1 MYRHWDHYVESIQ
14 HPFIADVELPDYNI
28 QASALIDILEGEPY
42 ECPMEPFGSIEQLA
56 WSNDSKLIAYT
67 CRKKTGLAYSIS
79 TDSDIYLYNT
89 GTRETKN
96 LCKPTDYQAP
106 ETDPTR
112 TLKTQSVNSEENLK
126 NLPGYDQNP
135 KFSPDGRYVAWLS
148 MSRDGY
154 ESDRQRLCRYDLT
167 TGEKIGVVPYGGTV
181 GVEFFNKDG
190 WAIIIWGSVGEAK
203 VRQEYLVKKN
213 PGKYVGPTDGQ
224 GNVLTDTVLGSQTVE
239 GLNKQYAALRYVD
252 SYSVVVV
259 PDTRTGTARFRWAP
273 SKNSTLIAQLPAN
286 YELTVLAASSNWIMA
301 QDPTSGK
308 IGYIAAKYTAA
319 K

>member
-1 MYRHWDHYVESIQ
+1 MKKTLSFVLALMLTVGILCPLVS
-14 HPFIADVELPDYNI
+14 
-28 QASALIDILEGEPY
+28 ASADIENWY
-42 ECPMEPFGSIEQLA
+42 V
-56 WSNDSKLIAYT
+56 
-67 CRKKTGLAYSIS
+67 KTANGKGL
-79 TDSDIYLYNT
+79 NV
-89 GTRETKN
+89 R
-96 LCKPTDYQAP
+96 
-106 ETDPTR
+106 
-112 TLKTQSVNSEENLK
+112 
-126 NLPGYDQNP
+126 
-135 KFSPDGRYVAWLS
+135 
-148 MSRDGY
+148 
-154 ESDRQRLCRYDLT
+154 DLT

-181 GVEFFNKDG
+181 GVEFLNKDG
-190 WAIIIWGSVGEAK
+190 WAIIVWGSVGEAK

>member
-1 MYRHWDHYVESIQ
+1 MKWE
-14 HPFIADVELPDYNI
+14 ELSKMKKTLSFVLALMLTVGILCPLVS
-28 QASALIDILEGEPY
+28 ASADIENWY
-42 ECPMEPFGSIEQLA
+42 V
-56 WSNDSKLIAYT
+56 
-67 CRKKTGLAYSIS
+67 KTANGKGL
-79 TDSDIYLYNT
+79 NV
-89 GTRETKN
+89 R
-96 LCKPTDYQAP
+96 
-106 ETDPTR
+106 
-112 TLKTQSVNSEENLK
+112 
-126 NLPGYDQNP
+126 
-135 KFSPDGRYVAWLS
+135 
-148 MSRDGY
+148 
-154 ESDRQRLCRYDLT
+154 DLT

-252 SYSVVVV
+252 SYSVIVV

>member
-1 MYRHWDHYVESIQ
+1 M
-14 HPFIADVELPDYNI
+14 IAVYPEIMKGFSGKMKWEELSKMKKTLSFVLALMLTVGILCPLVS
-28 QASALIDILEGEPY
+28 ASADIENWY
-42 ECPMEPFGSIEQLA
+42 V
-56 WSNDSKLIAYT
+56 
-67 CRKKTGLAYSIS
+67 KTANGKGL
-79 TDSDIYLYNT
+79 NV
-89 GTRETKN
+89 R
-96 LCKPTDYQAP
+96 
-106 ETDPTR
+106 
-112 TLKTQSVNSEENLK
+112 
-126 NLPGYDQNP
+126 
-135 KFSPDGRYVAWLS
+135 
-148 MSRDGY
+148 
-154 ESDRQRLCRYDLT
+154 DLT

-252 SYSVVVV
+252 SYTVVVV